1 MLRRSIPGF
10 RSRTTLI
17 LFASGL
23 FAYAAG
29 AMLAANHDYFEWDLH
44 LARFIQSFQSPWIK
58 PFMVWVSAFGSGWL
72 AVALVV
78 AAGLTL
84 IAARYR
90 IEGLICLAGLGIGR
104 LVTSLL
110 KLVSDRPRPN
120 DSLVQISRAFHEMS
134 FPSGHVIFFV
144 EFFGFM
150 LFLTYV
156 LAKPGL
162 ARTAGIVALSMMITL
177 VGVSRV
183 YLGAHWPSDVIGG
196 YIAGG
201 LWLMLMI
208 EVYSRQTARAKTRTN
223 PAA

>member
-10 RSRTTLI
+10 RSRTTQV

-23 FAYAAG
+23 CAYAAG
-29 AMLAANHDYFEWDLH
+29 AALAANHDYFDWDLR
-44 LARFIQSFQSPWIK
+44 LARFIQSFQSAWIK

-110 KLVSDRPRPN
+110 KLVSDRPRPD

-134 FPSGHVIFFV
+134 FPSGHVVFFV

-150 LFLTYV
+150 LFLTYA

-162 ARTAGIVALSMMITL
+162 ARNLGLVGLATMIAL

-208 EVYSRQTARAKTRTN
+208 EVYRHQTAMAKSNRKEE
-223 PAA
+223 